1 MTNADKIRNMT
12 NDELEYFLNTAV
24 MCGGLIRSEST
35 SSNCRGCKL
44 PFCQN
49 IGNWLNEE
57 VIETKIFQFSY
68 ESSEAENGVASIT
81 YELSGTEEALNN
93 AEILWLTTID
103 LSNTKYHNEDTKQ
116 FLVGDGW
123 SDEDIEFIFAHF
135 PNGVSSDPITAY
147 DQCLKKIKEL
157 GLIIKELEESDKA
170 DVWTSY
176 GVY

>member
-1 MTNADKIRNMT
+1 MTNMDKIRNMT
-12 NDELEYFLNTAV
+12 NEELRYFLENAV
-24 MCGGLIRSEST
+24 ACGRATSCELRSS
-35 SSNCRGCKL
+35 GKCKL

-49 IGNWLNEE
+49 IGKWLNEE

-103 LSNTKYHNEDTKQ
+103 LSNAKYHNEDAKQ
-116 FLVGDGW
+116 FLVEDDW

-147 DQCLKKIKEL
+147 DQCLEKIKDL
-157 GLIIKELEESDKA
+157 GLIIKELEDSDKA
-170 DVWTSY
+170 DVWASY